1 MQRLIAASVNK
12 LVTEAGTTKLP
23 LSDRSLFEL
32 KKSALEKVDELMSK
46 SCSYC
51 MDLAE
56 FLQTQREVHHKM
68 EEVFAEVD
76 KDNAKNSQ
84 AINKDLSLSLL
95 EPTDAS
101 IGF

>member
-1 MQRLIAASVNK
+1 
-12 LVTEAGTTKLP
+12 
-23 LSDRSLFEL
+23 
-32 KKSALEKVDELMSK
+32 
-46 SCSYC
+46 

-84 AINKDLSLSLL
+84 AINKDLSISLL